1 MAIAPREA
9 AHRMIDYLPEDKIA
23 YVISI
28 LKEIEGINISEE
40 DPDELDLLLIRD
52 AKIDNEETT
61 SLKDVVK
68 ELGFS
73 RDELQDR
80 D

>member
-1 MAIAPREA
+1 MVLREA
-9 AHRMIDYLPEDKIA
+9 THRMIDYLPEDKVA

-28 LKEIEGINISEE
+28 LKGIEGINISEE

-52 AKIDNEETT
+52 AKIDNEEAT
-61 SLKDVVK
+61 SLDDLVK

-73 RDELQDR
+73 RDELQD
-80 D
+80 

>member
-1 MAIAPREA
+1 MAMALREA

-28 LKEIEGINISEE
+28 LRGIEGINISEE
-40 DPDELDLLLIRD
+40 APDELDLLLIQD

-61 SLKDVVK
+61 ALDDLVK
-68 ELGFS
+68 ELGLS
-73 RDELQDR
+73 RDELQD
-80 D
+80 

>member
-1 MAIAPREA
+1 MAMALREA
-9 AHRMIDYLPEDKIA
+9 AHRMIEYLPEDKIA

-28 LKEIEGINISEE
+28 LRGIKGINISEE
-40 DPDELDLLLIRD
+40 DPEELDLLLIRD
-52 AKIDNEETT
+52 AKIYNDETT
-61 SLKDVVK
+61 SLDDLVK

-73 RDELQDR
+73 RDELQDW

>member
-1 MAIAPREA
+1 MALREA
-9 AHRMIDYLPEDKIA
+9 AHRIIDHLPEDKIA

-28 LKEIEGINISEE
+28 LKGIEGINISEE
-40 DPDELDLLLIRD
+40 EPDQFDLLMIQD

-61 SLKDVVK
+61 PLDNLVK

-73 RDELQDR
+73 IDELQD
-80 D
+80 